1 MPSAAGDP
9 ERAAVEAAVAAL
21 AHLSTLQLSVG
32 TMQPVLAAYALLLAS
47 AAPSGGAQD
56 AACDGAQDS
65 KPSLRIGETPV
76 APQSWVPGV
85 PGVPGLVGLS
95 AELHVL
101 VFEFCST
108 QSLALLERSCHWPC
122 TVAARQRYKR

>member
-21 AHLSTLQLSVG
+21 AHLSTLQLSVD

-47 AAPSGGAQD
+47 AAPSDGAQD
-56 AACDGAQDS
+56 AASDGAMDS
-65 KPSLRIGETPV
+65 KPSLRIVENPV
-76 APQSWVPGV
+76 APRIAAAPGM
-85 PGVPGLVGLS
+85 VGLA
-95 AELHVL
+95 AELHVQ

-108 QSLALLERSCHWPC
+108 QSLALLERSCHWPR
-122 TVAARQRYKR
+122 TVAAQTTMQEVM